1 LWRLP
6 LLQFSVGGFCVKSL
20 IVLVPFFFF
29 GCFGCAIFRGKRVK
43 SLLYF
48 LIIALNTDASE
59 TETFDS
65 SASATWAFSGNNIP
79 ASSKP
84 VYLLLPKASLLVVT
98 PLLPLRLGRLIG
110 YTAFDNSS
118 SIQGWK
124 MKRWMLVVAWF
135 ILLFLWNF
143 TTKPTSEA
151 DYILINRLFIAVAF
165 MLAPIEIIASI
176 LAVAAI
182 YKIPW
187 KKKPVA

>member
-1 LWRLP
+1 
-6 LLQFSVGGFCVKSL
+6 
-20 IVLVPFFFF
+20 
-29 GCFGCAIFRGKRVK
+29 
-43 SLLYF
+43 
-48 LIIALNTDASE
+48 
-59 TETFDS
+59 
-65 SASATWAFSGNNIP
+65 
-79 ASSKP
+79 
-84 VYLLLPKASLLVVT
+84 
-98 PLLPLRLGRLIG
+98 
-110 YTAFDNSS
+110 
-118 SIQGWK
+118 

>member
-1 LWRLP
+1 LCA
-6 LLQFSVGGFCVKSL
+6 LQSTRC
-20 IVLVPFFFF
+20 
-29 GCFGCAIFRGKRVK
+29 
-43 SLLYF
+43 
-48 LIIALNTDASE
+48 N
-59 TETFDS
+59 
-65 SASATWAFSGNNIP
+65 GNNIP